1 VSENVV
7 QIVTVGDMP
16 IQQQSFVTML
26 LFNFYLL
33 FLLHQQTNTVEI
45 GGWCVPSLFARTIL
59 FIHWEMICSMQGTV
73 RASGHWP
80 FTGSICVWVLRF
92 ERLAM
97 RDTSLMDLWR
107 SLRITQ
113 P

>member
-1 VSENVV
+1 V

-45 GGWCVPSLFARTIL
+45 GGWCVPSLFA
-59 FIHWEMICSMQGTV
+59 
-73 RASGHWP
+73 
-80 FTGSICVWVLRF
+80 
-92 ERLAM
+92 
-97 RDTSLMDLWR
+97 
-107 SLRITQ
+107 
-113 P
+113 

>member
-1 VSENVV
+1 VSENVL

-16 IQQQSFVTML
+16 IQHQSFGTML

-33 FLLHQQTNTVEI
+33 FLLHQQTDTVEI
-45 GGWCVPSLFARTIL
+45 GGWCVCSLFARTVL
-59 FIHWEMICSMQGTV
+59 FIHWEMICSLQGPV

-97 RDTSLMDLWR
+97 QILH
-107 SLRITQ
+107 
-113 P
+113 